1 MTFHAFKPIR
11 RLLDN
16 RLGGQ
21 EAESSRH
28 FRFLFIAFYS
38 DALTRRSI
46 STIVVSK
53 SLTCSNLRPIA
64 KSLKLFSTRTFP
76 IVHHRIRR
84 PAISV
89 FAIRHE
95 CSTSAST
102 SFLQGRAA
110 AVCQDEPAKAFLIPS
125 TATSFGAGLICFP
138 RKRTAVEP
146 RRKLQAMLALDSGS
160 GGKKKAETEG
170 LRPAFAGGDASVF
183 AVISTVKTPL
193 RRC

>member
-1 MTFHAFKPIR
+1 MF
-11 RLLDN
+11 DV
-16 RLGGQ
+16 
-21 EAESSRH
+21 
-28 FRFLFIAFYS
+28 
-38 DALTRRSI
+38 SI
-46 STIVVSK
+46 NE
-53 SLTCSNLRPIA
+53 L
-64 KSLKLFSTRTFP
+64 
-76 IVHHRIRR
+76 
-84 PAISV
+84 
-89 FAIRHE
+89 
-95 CSTSAST
+95 SAG
-102 SFLQGRAA
+102 QGRAA